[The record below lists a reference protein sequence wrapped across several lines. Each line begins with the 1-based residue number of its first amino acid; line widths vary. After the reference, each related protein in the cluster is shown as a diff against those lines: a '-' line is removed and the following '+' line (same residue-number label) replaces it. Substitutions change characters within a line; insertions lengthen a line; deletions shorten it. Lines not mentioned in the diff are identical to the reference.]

1 MEQKTFLTKVSMGV
15 FRAAIITAILI
26 VIYAI
31 IMTFTDV
38 SSQVTSVYY
47 LLVTCLSVIYGAIY
61 AARKNNKNGWLVG
74 MLVAILY
81 MLLLYI
87 IAAVIFKD
95 NTFGTK
101 ELLRMAIAVMV
112 GALSGML
119 GINI

>member
-1 MEQKTFLTKVSMGV
+1 MEQRAFLTKVTKGV
-15 FRAAIITAILI
+15 LRAAVITTILL

-38 SSQVTSVYY
+38 SKQVTSVYY

-61 AARKNNKNGWLVG
+61 SAKKNNKNGWLVG
-74 MLVAILY
+74 MLVAFLY

-87 IAAVIFKD
+87 ISAVIFKD
-95 NTFGTK
+95 VSLGTK

>member
-1 MEQKTFLTKVSMGV
+1 MEQRAFLTKVTKGV
-15 FRAAIITAILI
+15 LRAAVITTILL

-38 SSQVTSVYY
+38 SKQVTSVYY

-61 AARKNNKNGWLVG
+61 SAKKNNKNGWLVG
-74 MLVAILY
+74 MLVAFLY

-87 IAAVIFKD
+87 ISTVIFKD
-95 NTFGTK
+95 VSLGTK

>member
-1 MEQKTFLTKVSMGV
+1 MEQKAFLTKVSKGV
-15 FRAAIITAILI
+15 FRAAVITTILL
-26 VIYAI
+26 VVYAI
-31 IMTFTDV
+31 VMTVTEV
-38 SSQVTSVYY
+38 SNQVTSVYY
-47 LLVTCLSVIYGAIY
+47 LLVTCLSVIYGSIY

-74 MLVAILY
+74 MLVALLY

-87 IAAVIFKD
+87 IARIVFGYSD
-95 NTFGTK
+95 FGTK

>member
-1 MEQKTFLTKVSMGV
+1 MEQKAFLTKVSMGV
-15 FRAAIITAILI
+15 FRAAVITTVLL
-26 VIYAI
+26 VVFAI

-38 SSQVTSVYY
+38 NNRFTSVYY
-47 LLVTCLSVIYGAIY
+47 LVATCLSVVYGSIY

-74 MLVAILY
+74 ILVAVLY
-81 MLLLYI
+81 MLLVFI
-87 IAAVIFKD
+87 ISAILFKD
-95 NTFGTK
+95 SSFGTK